1 MNYTDKKEIYNRIME
16 AASQMVIKMLNEDWF
31 DKSGNEVINDNPADE
46 VEVEIKRITG
56 SFVEEQTGT
65 KGTFSMFSM
74 SEHPDNVWFY
84 FEIMNRA
91 AIAGMSDYL
100 LEFIISEEQNK
111 EWKEQRKFRN
121 CVNIDEDVD
130 ECYFAAFSDL
140 SDLDKTMKKLK
151 AYMKKHKII
160 FDYEITSK

>member
-1 MNYTDKKEIYNRIME
+1 
-16 AASQMVIKMLNEDWF
+16 
-31 DKSGNEVINDNPADE
+31 
-46 VEVEIKRITG
+46 
-56 SFVEEQTGT
+56 
-65 KGTFSMFSM
+65 MFSM
-74 SEHPDNVWFY
+74 SEHPENVWFY
-84 FEIMNRA
+84 FEVMSRA

-121 CVNIDEDVD
+121 CFLTVDIDEDVN

-140 SDLDKTMKKLK
+140 SDLDKSMKKLK
-151 AYMKKHKII
+151 AYMRKHKII